1 MRDSRST
8 FISRATRAAACLL
21 CGAAMVWSLAAQAGP
36 KLSVYRWYPPAGPSN
51 VNGFSQWLGRPVEI
65 ASDFTPRKSW
75 SDIEGPDWQLG
86 QWSQWVRAKSG
97 RNFSYAVALFP
108 SGGSLASCAAGQYDA
123 HWRNLANNLA
133 SYGLHW
139 AYLRL
144 GWEMNGGWYPWG
156 APAGSGKEAS
166 FAGCFRRVVQVMRKA
181 QPANQ
186 WKFVFNPTVDGGK
199 SAWLE
204 SVWPGNAYVD
214 VVGVDHYDQCWATNT
229 YPYPSPCDAAC
240 RLKRQQAC
248 WSWQVSRLNT
258 LRNFAIANGK
268 PMAFPEW
275 GVVTRSDGHG
285 GGDNPYFIQKMR
297 DFIVAN
303 NVVFHTYMNV
313 SAMGSYGY
321 DSRLSGSVAQDN
333 PTGSTRFPNA
343 AARFKQLFGP

>member
-1 MRDSRST
+1 MRKSNHAVGID
-8 FISRATRAAACLL
+8 ARAAVARLL
-21 CGAAMVWSLAAQAGP
+21 CTVAMVFSLTAQAGP
-36 KLSVYRWYPPAGPSN
+36 SLGVYRWEVPSN
-51 VNGFSQWLGRPVEI
+51 VDGFSQWLGRPVEI

-144 GWEMNGGWYPWG
+144 GWEMQGGSRPWA

-166 FAGCFRRVVQVMRKA
+166 FAGCFRRVVQVMRQA

-240 RLKRQQAC
+240 RLKRQQTA
-248 WSWQVSRLNT
+248 WSFFASQLDV
-258 LRNFAIANGK
+258 LRNFAIAHGK

-275 GVVTRSDGHG
+275 GVATRSDGHG
-285 GGDNPYFIQKMR
+285 GGDNPYFIQKMH
-297 DFIVAN
+297 DFIVDPAS
-303 NVVFHTYMNV
+303 NVVFQAYFNV
-313 SAMGSYGY
+313 SNGSAGF
-321 DSRLSGSVAQDN
+321 DARLSGSTVYDN
-333 PTGSTRFPNA
+333 PTGPTRFPNSA
-343 AARFKQLFGP
+343 ALFKQLFAAP